1 MIIAAFFLG
10 LAFSIPLGPLGQIML
25 KRAMNRGFWHGFSI
39 ALFDAMACFAFSVV
53 FLIGMEQL
61 ALNPIVKLT
70 AQIAG
75 LLFLLF
81 MGIREIFFSPQR
93 KSVKKEFSLSRGMVI
108 GNLFLVLGYYV
119 SNPTIWAF
127 WINFSAF
134 INETII
140 VQQNLVNYILFSAL
154 YALGVLT
161 CQYLAILLFKNIG
174 RFEKA
179 KTAIKFASSGAIII
193 TISYFFYLTIQD
205 LTAHWYTIEQVFH

>member
-10 LAFSIPLGPLGQIML
+10 LLFSIPIGPLGQIML
-25 KRAMNRGFWHGFSI
+25 KRAAERGSWHGFSI
-39 ALFDAMACFAFSVV
+39 AIPDAAINFIYSAV
-53 FLIGMEQL
+53 FLIGMGQL
-61 ALNPIVKLT
+61 DLNPIVKLT
-70 AQIAG
+70 APVAG
-75 LLFLLF
+75 VLFLLF
-81 MGIREIFFSPQR
+81 MGIREIFFSPKK
-93 KSVKKEFSLSRGMVI
+93 KSVKKELSLSNGIVI

-140 VQQNLVNYILFSAL
+140 VQQNLFNYILFSAL
-154 YALGVLT
+154 FALGVLS

-179 KTAIKFASSGAIII
+179 KTAIKFTSSGAIII

-205 LTAHWYTIEQVFH
+205 LTAHWSTVIKVLQ

>member
-1 MIIAAFFLG
+1 
-10 LAFSIPLGPLGQIML
+10 
-25 KRAMNRGFWHGFSI
+25 
-39 ALFDAMACFAFSVV
+39 
-53 FLIGMEQL
+53 
-61 ALNPIVKLT
+61 VKLT
-70 AQIAG
+70 AQVAG
-75 LLFLLF
+75 VLFLLF
-81 MGIREIFFSPQR
+81 MGIREIFFSPKK
-93 KSVKKEFSLSRGMVI
+93 KSDKNELSLSNGMVI

-140 VQQNLVNYILFSAL
+140 VQQNLFNYILFSAL
-154 YALGVLT
+154 FALGVLS

-179 KTAIKFASSGAIII
+179 KTAIKFTSSGAIII

-205 LTAHWYTIEQVFH
+205 LTAHWSTVIKVLQ